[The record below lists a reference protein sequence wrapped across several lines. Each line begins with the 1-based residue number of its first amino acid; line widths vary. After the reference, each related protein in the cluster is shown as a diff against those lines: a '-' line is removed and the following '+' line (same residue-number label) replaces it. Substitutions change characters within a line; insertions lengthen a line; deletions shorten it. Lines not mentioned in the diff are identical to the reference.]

1 MKKLLVV
8 LAGALAIVPSA
19 LAAKP
24 VPSLT
29 PAATKKLWRAEV
41 ARVKQHPRVLADA
54 SCRPARIV
62 FYAQTDWLRLT
73 TKLAQTPSPCAQ
85 YYVSVPPLA
94 ADKSQARPNQASQIR
109 ALGPQF
115 HALDEISWNGWSSW
129 VSANAS
135 TWYQAGVTA
144 RQRMTAAGFDTGAG
158 DTWALNEL
166 SSAVRLGTGS
176 ARRNALDFMHGLS
189 SDGVKGTV
197 FVAGIGQST
206 SDTGPYKVNLQNW
219 LQDSAFWTEA
229 AGYASDWAQEDY
241 GDIRNYAVGGAT
253 PQARRDVEVQ
263 YLGHELAL
271 ANAGPDT
278 VAAARA
284 LLQSSYVAFG
294 NAAWAW
300 SSAYGY
306 TNGSSATMQDFVSG
320 QIYAARS
327 IGAPYAVDR
336 FGFAWAPSNTQ
347 GLTTA
352 DFNAQ
357 SAAVLDRIGAGIRD
371 SGTPADDPGAA
382 ACAPAWCTTAVD
394 GAAFTP
400 AWQGFSTWSG
410 TALAVNSAP
419 ATFTAGSSMPVSVQ
433 IQTAGVP
440 QNATSDQTV
449 TFASTS
455 GSGAF
460 STSSTGPWTPTLS
473 VTIPTGTSS
482 ASVFYT
488 DTLAGSPSISASLAG
503 QPAVAQTESVTA
515 GPVAQLSVTPASAN
529 VVYGRSVKLTATAS
543 DAYGNVVTPAPAWT
557 LSSTAYG
564 KLSSAGSAATF
575 TAASRTGAVTV
586 TASSGGV
593 STTARLSIVRR

>member
-1 MKKLLVV
+1 M
-8 LAGALAIVPSA
+8 
-19 LAAKP
+19 
-24 VPSLT
+24 
-29 PAATKKLWRAEV
+29 AT
-41 ARVKQHPRVLADA
+41 
-54 SCRPARIV
+54 
-62 FYAQTDWLRLT
+62 
-73 TKLAQTPSPCAQ
+73 
-85 YYVSVPPLA
+85 
-94 ADKSQARPNQASQIR
+94 
-109 ALGPQF
+109 
-115 HALDEISWNGWSSW
+115 
-129 VSANAS
+129 
-135 TWYQAGVTA
+135 
-144 RQRMTAAGFDTGAG
+144 AGFDAAAG

-166 SSAVRLGTGS
+166 SSAVRTGTGA

-197 FVAGIGQST
+197 FVAGIGQGT

-241 GDIRNYAVGGAT
+241 GDIRNYAVGGST
-253 PQARRDVEVQ
+253 PQARRDAEAQ

-278 VAAARA
+278 VAAARS

-294 NAAWAW
+294 NGAWAW

-306 TNGSSATMQDFVSG
+306 TAGSSATMQDFVSG

-327 IGAPYAVDR
+327 IGAAYAVDR

-357 SAAVLDRIGAGIRD
+357 SASILDRIGAAIRD
-371 SGTPADDPGAA
+371 SGAPSADPGAA
-382 ACAPAWCTTAVD
+382 ACAPAWCTTVVD
-394 GAAFTP
+394 GAAFTT

-410 TALAVNSAP
+410 TGLVVSSAP

-440 QNATSDQTV
+440 QNATSDQQV

-473 VTIPTGTSS
+473 VTIPAGTSS

-515 GPVAQLSVTPASAN
+515 GAVVHLGVTPTSAN
-529 VVYGRSVKLTATAS
+529 VVYGKSLTLTATAS
-543 DAYGNVVTPAPAWT
+543 DAYGNVVTAAPTWT

-564 KLSSAGSAATF
+564 TLAPAGSVATF
-575 TAASRTGAVTV
+575 RAANRTGSVTV

-593 STTARLSIVRR
+593 TATARLSIVKR